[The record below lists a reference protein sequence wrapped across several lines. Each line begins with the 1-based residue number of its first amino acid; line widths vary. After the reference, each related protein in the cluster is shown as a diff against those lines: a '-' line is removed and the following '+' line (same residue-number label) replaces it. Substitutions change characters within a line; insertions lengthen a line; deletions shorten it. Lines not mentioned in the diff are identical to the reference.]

1 MTERAGVDRGVGWQ
15 RAAALVAAGLVL
27 YVPANVLPVMT
38 ITVTGQVEVLTII
51 GGVLEL
57 YHSGLVLVAG
67 IVFLASI
74 VVPFGKLASLS
85 WLLLMHGR
93 PEWRRERTKLLRF
106 LHKIGNWS
114 MIDLFLL
121 SILVG
126 VGQLGIL
133 ASVEAGPGAFFFAA
147 VLVATLVAAEVYES
161 KWIWQNDAAP
171 AT

>member
-1 MTERAGVDRGVGWQ
+1 MRADDPIRVQ
-15 RAAALVAAGLVL
+15 RVAALVVAGIVL

-57 YHSGLVLVAG
+57 YHSGLAPVAA

-74 VVPFGKLASLS
+74 VVPFGKLAGMS
-85 WLLLMHGR
+85 WLLLMHGSGKL
-93 PEWRRERTKLLRF
+93 RRERTTLLRF
-106 LHKIGNWS
+106 LHLIGNWS

-133 ASVEAGPGAFFFAA
+133 ASVVAGPGAFFFAA
-147 VLVATLVAAEVYES
+147 VLVVTLTAAAIYETDL
-161 KWIWQNDAAP
+161 IWQNVGAE

>member
-1 MTERAGVDRGVGWQ
+1 MRVGDSVRVQ
-15 RAAALVAAGLVL
+15 RVLALVSAGIIL

-57 YHSGLVLVAG
+57 WHVGLEPVAV

-74 VVPFGKLASLS
+74 AVPFGKLAGLS
-85 WLLLMHGR
+85 WLLLLHGR
-93 PEWRRERTKLLRF
+93 PELRRERTRLLRF

-133 ASVEAGPGAFFFAA
+133 ASVVAGPGAFFFAA
-147 VLVATLVAAEVYES
+147 VLVLTLTAAAIYES
-161 KWIWQNDAAP
+161 DLIWQNDAAP